1 MKIALLQTNPTVGDI
16 AGNVRLIQDGIL
28 RAKLAGAQLAVFPEM
43 AVCGY
48 PPRDLLMKPS
58 FLDACEAAVA
68 ELADSLPA
76 DLAVAVGLPVRTGGH
91 TGKPLYNAL
100 AILQA
105 GQPVQWIHKQLLPTY
120 DVFDEQRWFEPGPIP
135 EPVLIGGVRVG
146 FTICEDM
153 WNEGELLGRPLY
165 HTQPVQSLVAQ
176 GAQILVNA
184 SASPFSLGKPAFRRE
199 LLALQAKKH
208 RLPTL
213 YCNQVGGND
222 DLVFDG
228 RSFAVNGAG
237 ELTHEAQ
244 AFAEDMLLVD
254 TAEMAD
260 PAEHRLGPGPVR
272 ESLHDLFDALV
283 LGVRDYCRKCGFKSV
298 VLGLSGGID
307 SALCAALAV
316 AALGAKNV
324 RGVAMPSR
332 FSSDHSV
339 ADARELARRLGIAF
353 DLIPIEPAHGGME
366 GMLAPVFAG
375 HEPGLAEENI
385 QARLRGVVLMAM
397 SNKFGAMLITTGN
410 KSELAVGYCTL
421 YGDMCG
427 GLALIS
433 DVPKTLVWDLSR
445 WINAS
450 PDSSLRQ
457 RFGGPVIPENSISKV
472 PSAELRPD
480 QCDQDSLPPYEVLDA
495 IVERHVEREQSV
507 AQIIAETGFEET
519 VVRRM
524 VRLMDL
530 SEYKRRQAAPGIKV
544 TGRAFGLGRRMPIAQ
559 GFKG

>member
-16 AGNVRLIQDGIL
+16 PGNTHAIQDGIL

-43 AVCGY
+43 SICGY
-48 PPRDLLMKPS
+48 PPRDLLMKPA
-58 FLDACEAAVA
+58 FLEACEAAVA
-68 ELADSLPA
+68 ELARSLPA
-76 DLAVAVGLPVRTGGH
+76 DLAVAVGLPSRTGGH
-91 TGKPLYNAL
+91 TGKPLYNSL

-105 GQPVQWIHKQLLPTY
+105 GQPTQWIHKQLLPTY
-120 DVFDEQRWFEPGPIP
+120 DVFDEHRWFEPGPIP
-135 EPVLIGGVRVG
+135 EPVLIGGTRVG

-153 WNEGELLGRPLY
+153 WNDSDLLERPLY
-165 HTQPVQSLVAQ
+165 HTNPVQGLAAQ

-199 LLALQAKKH
+199 LLALQAKKY

-254 TAEMAD
+254 TQEA
-260 PAEHRLGPGPVR
+260 PAGCLGLAHAR
-272 ESLHDLFDALV
+272 ELLHDLFDALV
-283 LGVRDYCRKCGFKSV
+283 LGLRDYMRKCGFKQA

-316 AALGAKNV
+316 AALGGENV
-324 RGVAMPSR
+324 CGVAMPSR

-353 DLIPIEPAHGGME
+353 DVVPIEPAHAGME
-366 GMLAPVFAG
+366 AMLAQAFAG
-375 HEPGLAEENI
+375 RPPDLAEENI
-385 QARLRGVVLMAM
+385 QARLRGVTLMAM
-397 SNKFGAMLITTGN
+397 SNKFGSMLITTGN

-445 WINAS
+445 WINTS

-457 RFGGPVIPENSISKV
+457 QFGGPVIPENSISKV
-472 PSAELRPD
+472 PSAELRPN
-480 QCDQDSLPPYEVLDA
+480 QTDQDSLPPYEVLDA
-495 IVERHVEREQSV
+495 IVERYVEREQSV
-507 AQIIAETGFEET
+507 GQIIAETGFEDA

-544 TGRAFGLGRRMPIAQ
+544 TARAFGLGRRMPIAQ